1 MWIYSNPNPDKKLV
15 GDCVIRAICLLTNK
29 DWDTV
34 YTALAFQGLLMRD
47 MPSSNAVWG
56 KYLSDRSFRRYIIQD
71 LCPYCYTVKAFCK
84 DHPYGEFLLGTGT
97 HVVAVIDGDYYDTS
111 DSGDEVPICYW
122 RKEI

>member
-15 GDCVIRAICLLTNK
+15 DDCVIRAICLLTNK